1 MDYTKLV
8 SSAAVMRSLFDSK
21 NDIQDVISEFIK
33 AYINLGNIKTFST
46 IDCKVGLN
54 KDFGFDLP
62 EAVINTCIRTKLVK
76 SEEVVRNQGSYVVS
90 ENFRTTNAIS
100 EGYES
105 TRSRYSSLIWSLS
118 KFCLKKGPSDNNID
132 EVRNNFENYLL
143 RKPQSGRYDSK
154 IAEYILENESSAE
167 FKELITLIEEGL
179 IIYTGVKYTP
189 DLSSLGSWKSNL
201 TIYLDSHHLY
211 NAAGYNGEL
220 FKQLFDDFFSLVQ
233 VINGSKKG
241 GKIQLRYFSETS
253 KDIDSFFY
261 AAENI
266 LSKKARLDPSKK
278 AMVTILN
285 GVNSRSEVAQKK
297 ARFLSFLD
305 KKGISKE
312 NEGDYYSDVEFNIES
327 TEIINYLSK
336 KYPHEDADYSEN
348 DISKILKI
356 FTKINVIRKGESNQ
370 GVDGIKAIFL
380 TDNKFYQKLSFDEKI
395 FNGNGD
401 IPFVTN
407 IEYITQK
414 FWFKLNRGFGGN
426 VTNPSTFDSFIKARL
441 VLSAQINRDVS
452 TVFKDIIQKRE
463 NNEIDDKTLVYLHDE
478 LNTYELS
485 PESVTLDSFYVTED
499 KLENFAETV
508 IKEKALLKQDA
519 EEGRQARIELRRHK
533 WLEKV
538 RPIRRKTRFTYTSSL
553 ILLLLTIPLILIAPI
568 PFIITAQDSML
579 AVYLAIISL
588 ASLGAGV
595 WKLNSIRAFLRP
607 KIICDYRNKIRL
619 LAINRNQ

>member
-1 MDYTKLV
+1 MDYTRLV

-33 AYINLGNIKTFST
+33 AYINLSNIKAFST

-76 SEEVVRNQGSYVVS
+76 SEELVKNKGSYVVT
-90 ENFRTTNAIS
+90 ENFSATNRIS

-105 TRSRYSSLIWSLS
+105 TRTRYSSLIWNLS
-118 KFCLKKGPSDNNID
+118 KFCLKHEPSDTDIN
-132 EVRNNFENYLL
+132 EVRHNFENYLL
-143 RKPQSGRYDSK
+143 RKPQNGRFDSK
-154 IAEYILENESSAE
+154 IAEYILENESSIE

-189 DLSSLGSWKSNL
+189 DLSSLGSWKNNL

-211 NAAGYNGEL
+211 NAAGFNGEL
-220 FKQLFDDFFSLVQ
+220 FKQLFDDFFSLIQ

-241 GKIQLRYFSETS
+241 GKIQLRYFIETS
-253 KDIDSFFY
+253 NDIDAFFY

-285 GVNSRSEVAQKK
+285 DVSTRSEVALKK

-305 KKGISKE
+305 KKGITKESKS
-312 NEGDYYSDVEFNIES
+312 DYYNDVEYNIES
-327 TEIINYLSK
+327 AEVTDHLSQ

-356 FTKINVIRKGESNQ
+356 FTKINVVRKGENNT
-370 GVDGIKAIFL
+370 GFDGIKAIFL

-395 FNGNGD
+395 FSGNGD

-441 VLSAQINRDVS
+441 VLSAQINKDVS
-452 TVFKDIIQKRE
+452 KVFKDIIQKRE
-463 NNEIDDKTLVYLHDE
+463 TSEIDDQTLVYLHDE
-478 LNTYELS
+478 LNRYELS

-519 EEGRQARIELRRHK
+519 EEGRKARIELRRHR

-538 RPIRRKTRFTYTSSL
+538 RPIRRKTRVTYTSSL

-568 PFIITAQDSML
+568 PFVITPQDSMF
-579 AVYLAIISL
+579 AVYLAVISL
-588 ASLGAGV
+588 ASIGTGV
-595 WKLNSIRAFLRP
+595 WKINSIKAFLRP
-607 KIICDYRNKIRL
+607 KIIRNYRNKIRL
-619 LAINRNQ
+619 LTTTRNQ